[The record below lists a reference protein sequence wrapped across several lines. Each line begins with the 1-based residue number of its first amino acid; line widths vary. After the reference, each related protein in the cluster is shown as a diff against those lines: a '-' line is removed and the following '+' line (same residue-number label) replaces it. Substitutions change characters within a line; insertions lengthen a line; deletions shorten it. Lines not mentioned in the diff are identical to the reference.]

1 MWWRNSFVCCLI
13 FLIAGCTA
21 KLEEENTYPFSKV
34 DKIEVVSYIN
44 RELWDTIEN
53 KTTEGIAS
61 INKNQIKER
70 ITLTKEQTDN
80 LFKFLFIDECPL
92 VNSTSRCFEP
102 RHMIVFYN
110 EKGKELDYIEVCL
123 ECGTSESGTGFSYND
138 ICNER
143 TDKLAGIFKEA
154 GIKYFGENE

>member
-1 MWWRNSFVCCLI
+1 MIVR
-13 FLIAGCTA
+13 CTA
-21 KLEEENTYPFSKV
+21 KPEKENTYPFSKAN
-34 DKIEVVSYIN
+34 KIEVVSYIN

-70 ITLTKEQTDN
+70 VTLTKEQTDN

-92 VNSTSRCFEP
+92 VNSTSRCFKP
-102 RHMIVFYN
+102 RHMIVFYD
-110 EKGKELDYIEVCL
+110 KYGKELDYIEVCL
-123 ECGTSESGTGFSYND
+123 ECGTSESGMNFSYNG

-143 TDKLAGIFKEA
+143 ADELGGIFREA
-154 GIKYFGENE
+154 GIKYFGEDE